1 MPRSARIKDN
11 FGIYY
16 ITQYCSA
23 SRPLF
28 KDDMD
33 RTKFLEILESIK
45 KKFDIKVYAYCI
57 AHSKE
62 YHLIIDANGSD
73 ISKVMKAIN
82 IPYAMYINH
91 DSNLFKDRYKSKL
104 LDDHTALMEAIYS
117 IHSRKL
123 TLNEVYNS
131 CCFYNQEA
139 LLNIGL
145 LNSEDIKLLKDNSV
159 FNNSKES
166 CSRCITSVDEAI
178 KAVYEYAN
186 GNNLPLSSVIK
197 EKELRNKLI
206 VKIRRESTLSLKDIG
221 QVFGGISESTVS
233 KIISNS

>member
-1 MPRSARIKDN
+1 
-11 FGIYY
+11 
-16 ITQYCSA
+16 
-23 SRPLF
+23 
-28 KDDMD
+28 
-33 RTKFLEILESIK
+33 
-45 KKFDIKVYAYCI
+45 
-57 AHSKE
+57 
-62 YHLIIDANGSD
+62 
-73 ISKVMKAIN
+73 
-82 IPYAMYINH
+82 MYINH